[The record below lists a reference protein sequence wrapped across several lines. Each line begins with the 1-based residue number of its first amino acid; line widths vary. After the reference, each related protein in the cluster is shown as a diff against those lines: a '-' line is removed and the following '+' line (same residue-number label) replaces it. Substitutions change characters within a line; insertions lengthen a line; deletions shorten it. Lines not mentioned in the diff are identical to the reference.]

1 LEAKLD
7 ELKKKK
13 IEKPVE
19 TKKSNKSNAS
29 TNEDEM
35 SEEEKAKLKSK
46 PISSVAVP
54 GTPWCVVWT
63 RDKRV
68 FFYNPSEKISLWER
82 PQILTGRADV
92 DKLVKE
98 PPAQALDSS
107 SSSTITTTTTVSA
120 TSNAN
125 SKKKSTN
132 ALADVNTSDQPALK
146 KHKIQVDEENSG
158 RGDMSV
164 SPKSAGSNS
173 PKNDRS
179 MSPNP
184 QQTATEFLQKNK
196 IEASKEAAIEAE
208 NQAAQVR
215 AQLPLEQRMQQF
227 KDMLEEKQVSAY
239 STWERELQKIVFDPR
254 YLLLS
259 SKERKQVFEK
269 YVKDRANQESK
280 EKAAALKRKK
290 ENFNDLLKEANVN
303 LKTNISFSEFAARHA
318 KDERFKAIEKTK
330 DRESLYNDYLSDLR
344 KIEKEEKYAEK
355 EKLKKA
361 YITMLKE
368 MKSLHRNSSWTETK
382 KLIEND
388 PRYKAIDSSTKREDY
403 FRDHCKYLDE
413 KPAAAA
419 AASSSSS
426 SSNGNDSASKSK
438 DKEKSSEHKSE
449 KRHKSEKAES
459 KSEKKNDDNES
470 KMDVEGSDEGET
482 LEKSSDLNDES
493 NDEERRKEKEK
504 QDRIE
509 ASLRERNKEVKK
521 IKEEYNNEREKERE
535 ILRHDEAIE
544 AFKVKKKLFTFILKL
559 NTFFKYFKIFKNKK
573 ALLID
578 IIKPNLA
585 HTDKSDKD
593 REKENSKDKDKEK
606 DSKKDSKSELT
617 WKEAKKILKRDTR
630 WSYSKALEKDEKEKL
645 FDEHMEK
652 FRAKKRDLFHQ
663 LLDENQEKFSLKNST
678 WKEVK
683 KLIKHDARYEKLHSS
698 DSFKMEKEFESYLS
712 EKLHKAKLDF
722 KELLLQTKLITYK
735 TYGMIKETPQN
746 LTEIEDL
753 LSKDKCY
760 IVLECATEERK
771 KILLDYIEKLHNEG
785 PPPPPT
791 ATEPNRR
798 K

>member
-1 LEAKLD
+1 LEAKLE

-13 IEKPVE
+13 IEKPAE
-19 TKKSNKSNAS
+19 TKKSNKSNNAS

-92 DKLVKE
+92 DKLVK
-98 PPAQALDSS
+98 A
-107 SSSTITTTTTVSA
+107 VSA
-120 TSNAN
+120 ASNTN
-125 SKKKSTN
+125 SKKKSTS
-132 ALADVNTSDQPALK
+132 AIADANSSDQPAVK

-158 RGDMSV
+158 RGNSL

-269 YVKDRANQESK
+269 YVKDRANKESK
-280 EKAAALKRKK
+280 EKAAALQRKK

-330 DRESLYNDYLSDLR
+330 DRESLFNDYLSDLR

-361 YITMLKE
+361 YIAMLKE

-403 FRDHCKYLDE
+403 FRDHWKTIF
-413 KPAAAA
+413 AII
-419 AASSSSS
+419 AS
-426 SSNGNDSASKSK
+426 
-438 DKEKSSEHKSE
+438 
-449 KRHKSEKAES
+449 
-459 KSEKKNDDNES
+459 
-470 KMDVEGSDEGET
+470 
-482 LEKSSDLNDES
+482 
-493 NDEERRKEKEK
+493 
-504 QDRIE
+504 I
-509 ASLRERNKEVKK
+509 
-521 IKEEYNNEREKERE
+521 
-535 ILRHDEAIE
+535 
-544 AFKVKKKLFTFILKL
+544 
-559 NTFFKYFKIFKNKK
+559 
-573 ALLID
+573 
-578 IIKPNLA
+578 
-585 HTDKSDKD
+585 
-593 REKENSKDKDKEK
+593 
-606 DSKKDSKSELT
+606 
-617 WKEAKKILKRDTR
+617 
-630 WSYSKALEKDEKEKL
+630 
-645 FDEHMEK
+645 
-652 FRAKKRDLFHQ
+652 
-663 LLDENQEKFSLKNST
+663 
-678 WKEVK
+678 
-683 KLIKHDARYEKLHSS
+683 
-698 DSFKMEKEFESYLS
+698 
-712 EKLHKAKLDF
+712 
-722 KELLLQTKLITYK
+722 
-735 TYGMIKETPQN
+735 
-746 LTEIEDL
+746 
-753 LSKDKCY
+753 
-760 IVLECATEERK
+760 
-771 KILLDYIEKLHNEG
+771 
-785 PPPPPT
+785 
-791 ATEPNRR
+791 
-798 K
+798 